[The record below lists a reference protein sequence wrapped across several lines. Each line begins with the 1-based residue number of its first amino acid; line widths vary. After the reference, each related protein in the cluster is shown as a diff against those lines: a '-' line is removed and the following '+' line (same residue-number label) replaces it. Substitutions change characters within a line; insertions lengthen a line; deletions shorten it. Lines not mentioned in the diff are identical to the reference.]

1 MADEKVDRER
11 PFTGA
16 VSDESV
22 KLDGSSGGSS
32 GRISSGSEIGRA
44 GGSGS
49 GSGSGSGGGGGGTS
63 SSSSSSSGG
72 GKGRDRLWTN
82 WLAGAGAGAIS
93 SILCCP
99 LDVAKVRMQVQG
111 SLGLHKYQGGV
122 LSTVMKIYR
131 EEGIR
136 GPFKG
141 LGPALITAPLFWG
154 SYWPLYG
161 RLKPFL
167 AEVYPHSS
175 PHVIHLLSAI
185 SAGAVADIITNPFWV
200 TRTRIQTQFLHT
212 EEAAGAGGGGRRSI
226 TTYQMMAK
234 IYREEGI
241 LAFYRGL
248 TASFLGLS
256 HVAIQF
262 PLYEHLKATARSYRD
277 DGRES
282 FFDLL
287 FASIS
292 AKFVASTIT
301 YPHEV
306 LRARMMDGRIILAGA
321 SAGGAGGG
329 GSSNLLAATASAFRG
344 HRLLHTLQH
353 IVRNEGVTSLWA
365 GLKVNLVRIVPATI
379 ATFLSYEY
387 LLRLLN

>member
-1 MADEKVDRER
+1 MAVEKVDRER
-11 PFTGA
+11 PFAAT

-22 KLDGSSGGSS
+22 RLVGPSGGSS
-32 GRISSGSEIGRA
+32 GSSSEVGR
-44 GGSGS
+44 
-49 GSGSGSGGGGGGTS
+49 GGTS
-63 SSSSSSSGG
+63 SSSSSGGSGG
-72 GKGRDRLWTN
+72 RGRDRLWAN

-111 SLGLHKYQGGV
+111 SLGIQKYQGGV

-136 GPFKG
+136 GTFKG

-167 AEVYPHSS
+167 AEVYPESS

-185 SAGAVADIITNPFWV
+185 CAGAVADIITNPFWV
-200 TRTRIQTQFLHT
+200 TRTRIQTQVLHT
-212 EEAAGAGGGGRRSI
+212 EESFFPTGPGGAGQRQRSV

-241 LAFYRGL
+241 SAFYRGL

-262 PLYEHLKATARSYRD
+262 PLCKCCPHDTILIML
-277 DGRES
+277 
-282 FFDLL
+282 FFVD
-287 FASIS
+287 
-292 AKFVASTIT
+292 
-301 YPHEV
+301 
-306 LRARMMDGRIILAGA
+306 
-321 SAGGAGGG
+321 
-329 GSSNLLAATASAFRG
+329 
-344 HRLLHTLQH
+344 
-353 IVRNEGVTSLWA
+353 
-365 GLKVNLVRIVPATI
+365 
-379 ATFLSYEY
+379 
-387 LLRLLN
+387 